1 MKTLNTQSNWPYGDN
16 SNESNLIVNQ
26 RMVQQLVSR
35 TGTPADRSLQAL
47 GIEVDELRESMGLTL
62 GELSQLSG
70 LDRGFLAILIEGKA
84 LPAEVTRTVLGSLS
98 VALADADRDIC
109 QVEEFLDEAM
119 RM

>member
-16 SNESNLIVNQ
+16 SNESNLVVNQ
-26 RMVQQLVSR
+26 RMIQQLVSR
-35 TGTPADRSLQAL
+35 TGTPVNRSLQAL

-84 LPAEVTRTVLGSLS
+84 LPTETTKAVLGCLS
-98 VALADADRDIC
+98 VALSDEDRDMW
-109 QVEEFLDEAM
+109 QVKEFLDEAM
-119 RM
+119 RI